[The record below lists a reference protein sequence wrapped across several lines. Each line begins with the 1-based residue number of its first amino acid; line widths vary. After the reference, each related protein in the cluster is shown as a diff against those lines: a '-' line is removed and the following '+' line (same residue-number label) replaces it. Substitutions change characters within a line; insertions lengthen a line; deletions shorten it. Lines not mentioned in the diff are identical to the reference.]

1 MLRRIYENINNL
13 NSKEEG
19 WLLKRGELSEEERKR
34 IEEAWDRIADKVWE
48 KLQYWKKHNPK
59 KYRQFWREIRE
70 LEKAFS

>member
-1 MLRRIYENINNL
+1 MVNMVNER
-13 NSKEEG
+13 KM
-19 WLLKRGELSEEERKR
+19 LSEKERKE
-34 IEEAWDRIADKVWE
+34 IEKSWDRAADKVWK

>member
-1 MLRRIYENINNL
+1 M
-13 NSKEEG
+13 EE
-19 WLLKRGELSEEERKR
+19 KKELSEEEIRR
-34 IEEAWDRIADKVWE
+34 REEAWDRIADKVWK

>member
-1 MLRRIYENINNL
+1 MVM
-13 NSKEEG
+13 EE
-19 WLLKRGELSEEERKR
+19 KKELSEEERR
-34 IEEAWDRIADKVWE
+34 RREEAWDRIADKVWK

>member
-1 MLRRIYENINNL
+1 MVNER
-13 NSKEEG
+13 KM
-19 WLLKRGELSEEERKR
+19 LSEKEREE
-34 IEEAWDRIADKVWE
+34 IEKSWDRAADKVWK